1 MGYAN
6 GILTAPLSLGDIAT
20 ALGTTS
26 LDLGTLCTSPAID
39 KWARYKPIVH
49 HNIGYVSEAGRRLE
63 NYGLSATRFQQAG
76 RCIMPAYAW
85 EYTRPS
91 SHFRALD
98 FVQVASGGVPST
110 TVGYKSVGV
119 APCRGFYAGSDTGQ
133 LTAYQY
139 YTQQQT
145 QNAINV
151 YAIATGDNFG
161 IGLAE
166 MGSLTNYYFALAVVV
181 DSTHTYV
188 VTSAQNI
195 GAGVSDP
202 TVTGWQTISVPT
214 DSTIFNG
221 AGTYEAYVL
230 LCNQCHTSWWQ
241 AQTSVSNPLYYYALP
256 VTDPT
261 IAEITFNVNVT
272 TYSAW
277 CQYASRKTSGTLTER
292 RKVTYTIYGQNTTNA
307 AVTVPILKVEL
318 VYAASAEDVASS
330 TTIIATNSY
339 TNASIPVSA
348 TGTLLS
354 AYSGELASQT
364 GIHDATSG
372 TLWVRVTGINN
383 GSALFS
389 SFTQVKDVSGTVP
402 DEPLPRD

>member
-1 MGYAN
+1 MAYAN

-26 LDLGTLCTSPAID
+26 LDLGTLCTSPTID
-39 KWARYKPIVH
+39 KWARYKPIEH

-98 FVQVASGGVPST
+98 FVKVASGGVPST

-151 YAIATGDNFG
+151 YAITTGSDFG

-181 DSTHTYV
+181 DSSHTYV
-188 VTSAQNI
+188 ITSAQNI

-202 TVTGWQTISVPT
+202 TVTGWQSITVPT
-214 DSTIFNG
+214 DSTIFSG
-221 AGTYEAYVL
+221 EAVYPAYVL

-261 IAEITFNVNVT
+261 IAEITFRVNVT

-277 CQYASRKTSGTLTER
+277 CSSAWRNKLASHPDNTKVWYEISG
-292 RKVTYTIYGQNTTNA
+292 KNTTESA
-307 AVTVPILKVEL
+307 MPLDRITVEL
-318 VYAASAEDVASS
+318 VSAATMEDVEAS
-330 TTIIATNSY
+330 TTIIDTDIYS
-339 TNASIPVSA
+339 TGVSIPV
-348 TGTLLS
+348 TG
-354 AYSGELASQT
+354 SGETILYPPSGSTVYLAGAQVP
-364 GIHDATSG
+364 AAANG
-372 TLWVRVTGINN
+372 TLWVRVKGIKN
-383 GSALFS
+383 GVQVFS
-389 SFTQVKDVSGTVP
+389 SFTGVSDT
-402 DEPLPRD
+402 LPRD

>member
-20 ALGTTS
+20 ALGTIS
-26 LDLGTLCTSPAID
+26 LDLGTLCTSPSID
-39 KWARYKPIVH
+39 KWARYKPIEH

-110 TVGYKSVGV
+110 TIGYKSVGV

-133 LTAYQY
+133 LATYKY
-139 YTQQQT
+139 YLGQSSQA
-145 QNAINV
+145 AINV
-151 YAIATGDNFG
+151 YAITTGSDFG

-181 DSTHTYV
+181 DSSHTYV

-202 TVTGWQTISVPT
+202 TVTGWQTITVPT

-241 AQTSVSNPLYYYALP
+241 EATSVSNPLYYYALP

-261 IAEITFNVNVT
+261 IAEITFRVNVT

-277 CQYASRKTSGTLTER
+277 CSLAWRDKNASHPDNQKVWYQISG
-292 RKVTYTIYGQNTTNA
+292 KNTTENA
-307 AVTVPILKVEL
+307 MPLDRITVEL
-318 VYAASAEDVASS
+318 VYAATMEDVESS
-330 TTIIATNSY
+330 TTIIDTDTYS
-339 TNASIPVSA
+339 TGVSIPV
-348 TGTLLS
+348 TGT
-354 AYSGELASQT
+354 GETILYGEGGTVYFGGSQVP
-364 GIHDATSG
+364 AAAEG
-372 TLWVRVTGINN
+372 TLWVRVKGVKN
-383 GSALFS
+383 GVQVFS
-389 SFTQVKDVSGTVP
+389 SFTGVSDT
-402 DEPLPRD
+402 LPRV

>member
-1 MGYAN
+1 MAYAN

-26 LDLGTLCTSPAID
+26 LDLGTLCTSPSID

-110 TVGYKSVGV
+110 TVGYKNVGV

-133 LTAYQY
+133 LATYKY
-139 YTQQQT
+139 YLG
-145 QNAINV
+145 QNSQAAINV
-151 YAIATGDNFG
+151 YAITTGSDFG

-202 TVTGWQTISVPT
+202 TVTGWQTITVPT

-261 IAEITFNVNVT
+261 IAEITFSVIST

-292 RKVTYTIYGQNTTNA
+292 RKVTYTIYGQNTTTA

-318 VYAASAEDVASS
+318 VYAASAEDVAGS

-348 TGTLLS
+348 TGSLLS
-354 AYSGELASQT
+354 TYSGELGSQT